1 MLKINYLDTIVELPG
16 KIHFGRSTIF
26 RAKNAMFVKVNRLK
40 MTIYF

>member
-1 MLKINYLDTIVELPG
+1 MLKMNFLDTVVEPPG

-40 MTIYF
+40 MNLFF